1 LTLPVFFALL
11 GGLLVLAFVANRLSR
26 WTRVPDVIV
35 LLGTGI
41 VLGPVLHWIDVVRFG
56 PVTQGF
62 GTLALILIL
71 FAAGLELDLR
81 HAIKQFWGAMVLSL
95 LSYGLTLAGI
105 TYFCIYALKMA
116 RMPALLVAAPL
127 ACISGSIVLPVLDQL
142 DLRKTLKT
150 ILIVE
155 ASFGDGIGALGV
167 GVLLDV
173 ASGNGRTSSGAL
185 AVILKHIGLSP
196 ETRGAIA
203 GGVAALLLFKFL
215 LALALAVLAGF
226 LWVRLL
232 PVISD
237 KQYWQVLTFAAVLL
251 LYSGVHAL
259 GGSELFAVMAFGA
272 TLANMPDPLNRRSEF
287 GFARLA
293 PDPSRQIHSFHS
305 ELAFLVRSFFFV
317 LLGAIIEFGG
327 LRRQLVPSLGILGV
341 LFLARAIAV
350 QLSRVAWRG
359 ATAREREFAVL
370 MIPRGLI
377 TAVLALEVVEARPN
391 AFAFLPSL
399 AFAVILFT
407 NIFVLLAAIRAHHI
421 APDSIPLTAEAA
433 APSAGSVNRGAGNI

>member
-1 LTLPVFFALL
+1 MTLTLTNFFGLL

-35 LLGTGI
+35 LLATGI
-41 VLGPVLHWIDVVRFG
+41 LLGPVLHWIDVAKFG
-56 PVTQGF
+56 AITQGF

-81 HAIKQFWGAMVLSL
+81 HALKQFWGAMVLSL
-95 LSYGLTLAGI
+95 LSYGLTLTGI
-105 TYFCIYALKMA
+105 AYFCIYALKMQ

-142 DLRKTLKT
+142 DLRKALKT

-167 GVLLDV
+167 SVLLDIT
-173 ASGNGRTSSGAL
+173 SGNGATSSGAL
-185 AVILKHIGLSP
+185 PAILRYLGLFP
-196 ETRGAIA
+196 GTRGAIA

-215 LALALAVLAGF
+215 LALALAVGAGF

-232 PVISD
+232 PMISD
-237 KQYWQVLTFAAVLL
+237 QQYWQVLTFAAVLL
-251 LYSGVHAL
+251 VYSGVHAL
-259 GGSELFAVMAFGA
+259 GGSELFAVMVFGG
-272 TLANMPDPLNRRSEF
+272 TLANLPDPLNRRSEF
-287 GFARLA
+287 GFAILA

-327 LRRQLVPSLGILGV
+327 LRKQLIPSLGILGV
-341 LFLARAIAV
+341 LFVARAIAV

-359 ATAREREFAVL
+359 ATPREREFAVL

-377 TAVLALEVVEARPN
+377 TAVLALEVVEAKPN
-391 AFAFLPSL
+391 ELVFLTSL
-399 AFAVILFT
+399 AFAVILST
-407 NIFVLLAAIRAHHI
+407 NLFVLLASIRARDI
-421 APDSIPLTAEAA
+421 APESIPLEGEPA
-433 APSAGSVNRGAGNI
+433 APPGPGG